1 MSVYQEQE
9 QPTKGLIQRIEGE
22 IGDELNTI
30 KNKIIGIGER
40 FLDDKIQQ
48 IKNII
53 LNNPTVMLALDKVLN
68 SDIPLNEMFEKI
80 QKIIEEKSP
89 KLFQSIFSSMSDAA
103 DVIPGV
109 AIVRLL
115 NDGSRATHQILEIVK
130 ETVQASRE
138 LIDKVNDE
146 VSQTANLAKGS
157 IGNVGDMVSSHV
169 TSKIDNMSQRASDKI
184 DSHVNSLIPS
194 VPSVPSVPTVSI
206 HGPKVGGSKK
216 DNLKKRENIINQTK
230 KIKHRTLNAIEDFQ
244 NTNIIRGRDIV
255 DSIFI
260 AKERAKQRNLTKR
273 KRRGNTRRKRR

>member
-30 KNKIIGIGER
+30 KNKIVGIGER

-53 LNNPTVMLALDKVLN
+53 LNNPTVLLALDKVLN

-80 QKIIEEKSP
+80 KTIIEEKSP

-115 NDGSRATHQILEIVK
+115 NDGSRATHQILDMVK
-130 ETVQASRE
+130 ETVQASRD

-169 TSKIDNMSQRASDKI
+169 TSKIDDMGQRVSDKI
-184 DSHVNSLIPS
+184 DSHVNSL
-194 VPSVPSVPTVSI
+194 VPSVPTVSI

-230 KIKHRTLNAIEDFQ
+230 KIKHRTLNAIEDFK

-260 AKERAKQRNLTKR
+260 AKERTKQRNLTKR
-273 KRRGNTRRKRR
+273 KRKGNTRRKRH

>member
-9 QPTKGLIQRIEGE
+9 QEQHPSRGVIQRIEGE
-22 IGDELNTI
+22 IGDEFNII
-30 KNKIIGIGER
+30 KNKIVGIGER

-80 QKIIEEKSP
+80 QTIIEEKSP

-115 NDGSRATHQILEIVK
+115 NDGSRATHQILDMVK
-130 ETVQASRE
+130 ETVQASRD

-169 TSKIDNMSQRASDKI
+169 TSKIDDMGQRVSDKI
-184 DSHVNSLIPS
+184 DSHVNSL
-194 VPSVPSVPTVSI
+194 VPSVPI

-230 KIKHRTLNAIEDFQ
+230 KIKHRTLNAIEDFK
-244 NTNIIRGRDIV
+244 NTNIIRGRDVV

-260 AKERAKQRNLTKR
+260 AKERMKERNLTKR
-273 KRRGNTRRKRR
+273 KRRGNTKRKRR

>member
-30 KNKIIGIGER
+30 KNKIVGIGER

-80 QKIIEEKSP
+80 QTIIEEKSP

-115 NDGSRATHQILEIVK
+115 NDGSRATHQILDMVK
-130 ETVQASRE
+130 ETVQASRD

-169 TSKIDNMSQRASDKI
+169 TSKIDDMGQRVSDKI
-184 DSHVNSLIPS
+184 DSHLNSLVPSIPS
-194 VPSVPSVPTVSI
+194 VPI

-230 KIKHRTLNAIEDFQ
+230 KIKHRTLNAIEDFK

-260 AKERAKQRNLTKR
+260 AKERTKQRNLTKR
-273 KRRGNTRRKRR
+273 KRKGNTRRKRH

>member
-30 KNKIIGIGER
+30 KNKIVGIGER

-80 QKIIEEKSP
+80 QTIIEEKSP

-115 NDGSRATHQILEIVK
+115 NDGSRATHQILDMVK
-130 ETVQASRE
+130 ETVQASRD

-157 IGNVGDMVSSHV
+157 IGNVGDMVSSHIN
-169 TSKIDNMSQRASDKI
+169 SKIDDMGQRVSDKI
-184 DSHVNSLIPS
+184 DSHVNSL
-194 VPSVPSVPTVSI
+194 VPSVPSVPTVPI
-206 HGPKVGGSKK
+206 HEPKVGGSKK

-230 KIKHRTLNAIEDFQ
+230 KIKHRTLNAIEDFK

-260 AKERAKQRNLTKR
+260 AKERTKQRNLTKR
-273 KRRGNTRRKRR
+273 KRKGNTRRKRR